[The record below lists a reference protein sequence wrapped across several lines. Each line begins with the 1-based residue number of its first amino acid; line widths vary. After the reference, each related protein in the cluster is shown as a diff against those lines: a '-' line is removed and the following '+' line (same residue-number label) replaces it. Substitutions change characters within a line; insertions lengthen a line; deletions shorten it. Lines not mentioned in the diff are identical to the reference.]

1 MIIQDIFKEESDIP
15 HEVISDIF
23 ETISK
28 NEQTWEHSI
37 RNTHAYQRLRMNFIA
52 SIRQKLGRAS
62 QADEHNF
69 D

>member
-1 MIIQDIFKEESDIP
+1 MIMQDIFTEESEIP

-28 NEQTWEHSI
+28 NEQARERSI
-37 RNTHAYQRLRMNFIA
+37 KNTPAYQRLRANFIA

-62 QADEHNF
+62 QADEQKF